1 MDGANFQIIEIS
13 ESPEIS
19 MPVKQKMMA
28 GFLLVVLTIVLLAL
42 PQHAATRPSPEP
54 AAKGPSAAGQAAP
67 GMDMS
72 LPSAAEQVPA
82 FHTQLPHSPL
92 PETLDPTL
100 FATTLVQNAYTVAAR
115 IKKFLYQQ
123 PCYCHCDQS
132 QGHKSLLDC
141 FAGRH
146 GSLCNAC
153 MAEDFYTYEQ
163 SRAGKTGAQIRAGII
178 RGDWKAM
185 NLGKYTVLP
194 VAAE

>member
-1 MDGANFQIIEIS
+1 
-13 ESPEIS
+13 
-19 MPVKQKMMA
+19 MPVKQKMIA

-42 PQHAATRPSPEP
+42 PQHAATRPSPVSERP
-54 AAKGPSAAGQAAP
+54 AQSQSTPGGSTAAQGASGQAAS

-72 LPSAAEQVPA
+72 LPTATEAIPA
-82 FHTQLPHSPL
+82 FHSQLPHSPL

-100 FATTLVQNAYTVAAR
+100 FTTTLVQNAYTVAAHIR
-115 IKKFLYQQ
+115 KFLYQQ

-146 GSLCNAC
+146 GSLCNVC

-163 SRAGKTGAQIRAGII
+163 SKAGKTAAQIRAGII

-185 NLGKYTVLP
+185 DLGKYTLP
-194 VAAE
+194 LAAK